1 MDTVPNFLEEEEFD
15 EVPTSTNQAATE
27 SAPVFGE
34 PGFGKAKSNPRKGS
48 PRARVTER
56 DIPIVYFLGHFVGAD
71 VEACSLLNTAKSTS
85 FGNTQI
91 GGGLTSISTT
101 QNRLDKLRKLG
112 VVDRYRHPVSGTYSY
127 GLTAAGFAAAREY
140 GLDMEHGRSL
150 NGIAVSRL
158 PHYRA
163 IALVAAK
170 FASPAGYFRKAGIEP
185 VPLEK
190 LVSENR
196 MRAAYEPVRE
206 HMKQQKAAGRTPS
219 FGEWRDTTLEKALD
233 EVKAGTLPASE
244 FIEAYPVLLT
254 LGVKQGDRVKAKP
267 VHQPDLV
274 VNLDAARRSEG
285 DKIEWANSVLVEVE
299 RSIKDRAEY
308 TRILATFAHELKQ
321 PHVVRRVFYFTTSTQ
336 VEKILRDIDTAE
348 GLGLFEKGK
357 LTVIRLTGRDNQP
370 IADRRRIITGG
381 N

>member
-1 MDTVPNFLEEEEFD
+1 M
-15 EVPTSTNQAATE
+15 
-27 SAPVFGE
+27 
-34 PGFGKAKSNPRKGS
+34 
-48 PRARVTER
+48 TER

-71 VEACSLLNTAKSTS
+71 VEACSLLNTAKTTS

-101 QNRLDKLRKLG
+101 QNRLDKLRTLA

-206 HMKQQKAAGRTPS
+206 EMKQRKTEGKTHS
-219 FGEWRDTTLEKALD
+219 FGEWRDTTLTKALD
-233 EVKAGTLPASE
+233 EVRAGTLPASE
-244 FIEAYPVLLT
+244 LIDAYPSLLT
-254 LGVKQGDRVKAKP
+254 LGVKQGDGVRAKP

-274 VNLDAARRSEG
+274 VNLDAARQSQG
-285 DKIEWANSVLVEVE
+285 DKIGWANSVLVEVE

-308 TRILATFAHELKQ
+308 TRILATFAYELKQ
-321 PHVVRRVFYFTTSTQ
+321 PNVVRRVFYFTTSSQ
-336 VEKILRDIDTAE
+336 VEKILRDIDAAE
-348 GLGLFEKGK
+348 GFGLFEKGK
-357 LTVIRLTGRDNQP
+357 LTIIRLTGRDNQP
-370 IADRRRIITGG
+370 VANKRRVITGG